1 MLKVKRIVIYLY
13 VCFNI
18 IYRKSNFQI
27 KVISI
32 TIYGN
37 EKIEIIVWDSI
48 AINNYKNITLEE
60 ILSKNRSKVKRML

>member
-18 IYRKSNFQI
+18 IYRKSNLQI